1 MKRKRKGKDVYM
13 ALKLDM
19 SKAYDRVEWI
29 FLERMLSRLGFHGDF
44 IDLLM
49 ACVSSV
55 KYRIRFNDQEID
67 MFVPSRGLRQGDPL
81 SPYLF
86 LLCAEGLSSALAQQE
101 EVRGIEGVR
110 VCRNAPS
117 VSHLLFADDSLVLM
131 KADMI
136 NATSLR
142 SVLDAYCANS
152 GQLISEAKCSIFF
165 SPNVDVEIKAQMCT
179 ELNIH
184 TEAISEKYLGLPS
197 MVGLDKSD
205 SFVYLLERT
214 IERLKGWK
222 EKLLSIGAKEILLNA
237 VIQSIPV
244 FAMAVFK
251 IPKNYAKR

>member
-1 MKRKRKGKDVYM
+1 M
-13 ALKLDM
+13 
-19 SKAYDRVEWI
+19 I
-29 FLERMLSRLGFHGDF
+29 LG
-44 IDLLM
+44 
-49 ACVSSV
+49 CVTSV
-55 KYRIRFNDQEID
+55 KYKVRYNDQEMEGFI
-67 MFVPSRGLRQGDPL
+67 PTRGLRQGDPL

-86 LLCAEGLSSALAQQE
+86 LICAKGLSSALAQAE
-101 EVRGIEGVR
+101 EGHGIEGVR
-110 VCRNAPS
+110 VCRNSPS
-117 VSHLLFADDSLVLM
+117 VSHLPFDDDSLILM
-131 KADMI
+131 KADMN

-142 SVLDAYCANS
+142 QVLDEYCASS
-152 GQLISEAKCSIFF
+152 GQLVSEEKSIIFF

-205 SFVYLLERT
+205 SFVYLLERI

-222 EKLLSIGAKEILLNA
+222 EKLLSTWAKEILLKA

-251 IPKNYAKR
+251 IPKKLCKEMNDAMSAFWWGDSEDQKKMHWFSWWKMCVPKEKRWHGV